1 MIDETRQQ
9 AAIDYVL
16 GELSLADAAAFEK
29 ALGQDEEL
37 RQFTKELTDGVASIA
52 LAAPSIRPRPELFS
66 RIQRGIGSPR
76 RSKIINLSFL
86 PWALAA
92 CLTIACLI
100 LGLNNLQ
107 TRGLVAELQQRD
119 PLVHL
124 QIAAL
129 QAQADAY
136 ARASAIVVW
145 NPQQQ
150 EGLLRLSSVSAP
162 EAGHDYQLWI
172 IDPAQKTPVSA
183 GVVTVGTAGVANV
196 EFRPVHPVSAA
207 AGFAVSIEKVGGSTA
222 PEGQIVLAG
231 R

>member
-1 MIDETRQQ
+1 MIDETKQQ
-9 AAIDYVL
+9 AAIDYIL
-16 GELSLADAAAFEK
+16 GELSPADAAAFEK
-29 ALGQDEEL
+29 ALDQDKEL
-37 RQFTKELTDGVASIA
+37 RQFTKELTDGVASMA

-66 RIQRGIGSPR
+66 RIQSEIGMSNRP
-76 RSKIINLSFL
+76 KLIKLSFL

-92 CLTIACLI
+92 CLAIACLI
-100 LGLNNLQ
+100 LGINNFQ
-107 TRGLVAELQQRD
+107 TLRLVAELQQRD

-136 ARASAIVVW
+136 AKTSAIVVW
-145 NPQQQ
+145 NPQKQ

-162 EAGHDYQLWI
+162 EPGHDYQLWI

-196 EFRPVHPVSAA
+196 EFRPVQSVSAA
-207 AGFAVSIEKVGGSTA
+207 AGFAVSIEKAGGSTA
-222 PEGQIVLAG
+222 PEGPIVLAG

>member
-9 AAIDYVL
+9 AAIDYIL
-16 GELSLADAAAFEK
+16 GELSPADAAAFEK

-66 RIQRGIGSPR
+66 RIQSRIGSPR

-92 CLTIACLI
+92 CLAIACLI

-150 EGLLRLSSVSAP
+150 QGLLRLSSVSAP

-183 GVVTVGTAGVANV
+183 GVVTVGGAGVADV
-196 EFRPVHPVSAA
+196 EFRPVQPVSAA
-207 AGFAVSIEKVGGSTA
+207 AGFAVSIEKAGGSTV

>member
-1 MIDETRQQ
+1 MIDETKQQ
-9 AAIDYVL
+9 AAIDYIL
-16 GELSLADAAAFEK
+16 GELSPADAAAFEK

-37 RQFTKELTDGVASIA
+37 RQFTRELTDGVASIA
-52 LAAPSIRPRPELFS
+52 LAAPSIRPRPELIS
-66 RIQRGIGSPR
+66 RIQRGIGLSN
-76 RSKIINLSFL
+76 RSKIIKLSFL

-92 CLTIACLI
+92 CLAIACLI

-107 TRGLVAELQQRD
+107 TRKLVAELQQRD

-136 ARASAIVVW
+136 ARTSAIVVW
-145 NPQQQ
+145 DPQKQ

-183 GVVTVGTAGVANV
+183 GVVTVGTAGVADV
-196 EFRPVHPVSAA
+196 EFRPVRQVSAA
-207 AGFAVSIEKVGGSTA
+207 AGFAVSIEKAGGSTV